1 MKRKEIIHSLL
12 KEGFTEKFLSK
23 LTDRQI
29 TDLSE
34 RVLSE
39 EVLGDEY
46 LYSALI
52 GFVIELSD
60 AGGSDKSIEELA
72 TFSELRMY
80 YESLRDGKKPKPLSR
95 MANRAMEW
103 VEKTIVTLPAAQI
116 AQLAKDG
123 KGVRTISSTTTNVN
137 LNEEVLNIPKDDQAS
152 IEKAKSDNKQFVTY
166 EEESGE
172 VEVVKN
178 TKKSTKNSK
187 KEMKEWVEGIVKKN
201 YHPEV
206 TTKKEIYEMIGSLSD
221 SADNLVD
228 AKNMFSVDEQSPSP
242 SKPDTDA
249 PVREKPTTKPNKPR
263 RENPF
268 QPKHQPKPK
277 AKLPKSLEFK
287 TLMSLNERRS

>member
-39 EVLGDEY
+39 
-46 LYSALI
+46 
-52 GFVIELSD
+52 
-60 AGGSDKSIEELA
+60 A
-72 TFSELRMY
+72 TFEVSAEKIDTIKGKVGPDDVVKVSE
-80 YESLRDGKKPKPLSR
+80 E
-95 MANRAMEW
+95 E
-103 VEKTIVTLPAAQI
+103 T
-116 AQLAKDG
+116 
-123 KGVRTISSTTTNVN
+123 
-137 LNEEVLNIPKDDQAS
+137 NEESSPKQQAA
-152 IEKAKSDNKQFVTY
+152 IAI
-166 EEESGE
+166 
-172 VEVVKN
+172 
-178 TKKSTKNSK
+178 SK
-187 KEMKEWVEGIVKKN
+187 KEKKKEGEINEWVEGLVKTN

-249 PVREKPTTKPNKPR
+249 PVREKPTTKPNKPS